1 MGSFFFLSNSCWNP
15 EFHTFV
21 IRAKVG
27 FLEKLNLFMPREW
40 GATAYLREG
49 KLELETLVSL
59 SVKDHISFFLIC
71 WRDFKIEDFIPQ

>member
-15 EFHTFV
+15 EFQTFV

-40 GATAYLREG
+40 GATAYLREA

>member
-1 MGSFFFLSNSCWNP
+1 
-15 EFHTFV
+15 
-21 IRAKVG
+21 
-27 FLEKLNLFMPREW
+27 MPREW